1 MCIRD
6 RACTDYV
13 TKASGLPEVVSG
25 QDYDRNGKLF
35 RYSEIGGTL
44 HQTGNISGETIQAI
58 LSFEAAVN
66 NEPVARTV
74 DDLSLIHILIYV
86 NEYHDGTNED
96 DE

>member
-1 MCIRD
+1 M
-6 RACTDYV
+6 
-13 TKASGLPEVVSG
+13 SG

-74 DDLSLIHILIYV
+74 DDTAWLPQQIFSELPA
-86 NEYHDGTNED
+86 
-96 DE
+96 